1 MKKETSIDRLIEMQA
16 LCHLVEEDANKI
28 SDFIAFIQETEARKQ
43 KLAEFYQSEWMFYYE
58 DEKNKEAWNKELE
71 KHVAEDSFSI
81 LDEDTIWD
89 ALMDERLETIELL
102 KTIVSTID

>member
-1 MKKETSIDRLIEMQA
+1 MKKELSLEKLIEMQA
-16 LCHLVEEDANKI
+16 LCHEVEADVNKI
-28 SDFIAFIQETEARKQ
+28 SDFIAFIQDAQARKQ

-58 DEKNKEAWNKELE
+58 DEKNKEAWDKELE

-89 ALMDERLETIELL
+89 ALQDGRLETIELL
-102 KTIVSTID
+102 KTIAGMIE

>member
-1 MKKETSIDRLIEMQA
+1 MEKELNLDRLIEMQA
-16 LCHLVEEDANKI
+16 LCHQVEADADKI
-28 SDFIAFIQETEARKQ
+28 SEFIVFIEEAQARKE

>member
-1 MKKETSIDRLIEMQA
+1 MEKELNLDRLIEMQA
-16 LCHLVEEDANKI
+16 FCHQVEADADKI
-28 SDFIAFIQETEARKQ
+28 SEFIVFIEEAQARKE

-89 ALMDERLETIELL
+89 TLMDERLETIELL

>member
-28 SDFIAFIQETEARKQ
+28 SDFIAFIQEAEARKQ
-43 KLAEFYQSEWMFYYE
+43 KLADFYQSEWMFYYE
-58 DEKNKEAWNKELE
+58 DEKNKEAWDKELE
-71 KHVAEDSFSI
+71 KHIAEDSFSI

-89 ALMDERLETIELL
+89 ALQDERLEIVELL
-102 KTIVSTID
+102 KTIAGMIE

>member
-28 SDFIAFIQETEARKQ
+28 GDFIAFIQEAEARKQ
-43 KLAEFYQSEWMFYYE
+43 KLADFYQSEWMFYYE
-58 DEKNKEAWNKELE
+58 DEKNKEAWDKELE

-89 ALMDERLETIELL
+89 ALQDERLEIVELL
-102 KTIVSTID
+102 KTIAGMIE

>member
-1 MKKETSIDRLIEMQA
+1 MKKELSLEKLIEMQK
-16 LCHLVEEDANKI
+16 LCHQVEADANKI
-28 SDFIAFIQETEARKQ
+28 SDFIVFLQEAYERRNV
-43 KLAEFYQSEWMFYYE
+43 LGEFLQSEWMFYHE
-58 DEKNKEAWNKELE
+58 DDKNIEAWSKELE
-71 KHVAEDSFSI
+71 KHIAEDSFSI